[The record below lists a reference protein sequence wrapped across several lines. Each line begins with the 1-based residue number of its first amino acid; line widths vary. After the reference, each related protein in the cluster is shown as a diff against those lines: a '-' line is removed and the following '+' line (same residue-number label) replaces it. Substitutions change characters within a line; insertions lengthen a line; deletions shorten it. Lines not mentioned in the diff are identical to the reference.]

1 MSIVRKL
8 WVVVMLCLA
17 GMAGAADLPAVFPQV
32 RSIFP
37 EADTYGGFEGTP
49 PSVAV
54 YQGGK
59 RIGYI
64 FLTEDVLTAATTFP
78 KDRDKLDVPASTLMD
93 PRILRYA
100 QSEWSLY

>member
-1 MSIVRKL
+1 MYQKH
-8 WVVVMLCLA
+8 
-17 GMAGAADLPAVFPQV
+17 
-32 RSIFP
+32 
-37 EADTYGGFEGTP
+37 P
-49 PSVAV
+49 PL
-54 YQGGK
+54 
-59 RIGYI
+59 R